1 MSRSKAAGPLTAQV
15 LEELDKLIDAAQKA
29 EEEEERL
36 KALGGAGADK
46 LKKRARGKSRD
57 LQDQIEG
64 LTAKALEK
72 VFNSFDTDGNETI
85 DPTELQA
92 AYAASGIPIS
102 DKNLQKAMKLLDKNG
117 DGVLDLKEFKA
128 IAIMGHKR

>member
-1 MSRSKAAGPLTAQV
+1 MRKAQSRLA
-15 LEELDKLIDAAQKA
+15 
-29 EEEEERL
+29 
-36 KALGGAGADK
+36 
-46 LKKRARGKSRD
+46 
-57 LQDQIEG
+57 
-64 LTAKALEK
+64 
-72 VFNSFDTDGNETI
+72 
-85 DPTELQA
+85 ELQA